1 MRWTLTHVTALR
13 IDAIAVLTRLR
24 ILAFVDIRAV
34 ASRFVQLESLVADAA
49 EHAVNILAFTK
60 DAQIAEHLTLVDVD
74 ARLLVAF
81 VRVHESH
88 FALAAE
94 RARIIEA
101 LTVLAKCR
109 VVGAFV
115 NVLADVT
122 VAAETRVANAF
133 ERSFGVDA
141 LGVLIATAV
150 IGETLVNVSADDAVS
165 GETVTALTFE
175 STRSVGTFRVAV
187 AVESSEEAFVIVS
200 AAWIVFVRFDRV
212 SVLAAALE

>member
-1 MRWTLTHVTALR
+1 MRRTLTHVTALR

-24 ILAFVDIRAV
+24 ILAFVNIRAV
-34 ASRFVQLESLVADAA
+34 TPRFVQLESLVADAA

-60 DAQIAEHLTLVDVD
+60 DAQIAKHLTLVDVD

-122 VAAETRVANAF
+122 VATETRVANAL
-133 ERSFGVDA
+133 D
-141 LGVLIATAV
+141 
-150 IGETLVNVSADDAVS
+150 
-165 GETVTALTFE
+165 
-175 STRSVGTFRVAV
+175 TR
-187 AVESSEEAFVIVS
+187 
-200 AAWIVFVRFDRV
+200 
-212 SVLAAALE
+212 

>member
-24 ILAFVDIRAV
+24 ILAFVNIRAV

-60 DAQIAEHLTLVDVD
+60 DAQIAKHLTLVDVD

-122 VAAETRVANAF
+122 VAAETRVANALHTRWNHYGIINDKLMTQEDYI
-133 ERSFGVDA
+133 ERLNKQAKIQASS
-141 LGVLIATAV
+141 LGVKALP
-150 IGETLVNVSADDAVS
+150 IGKVFYNGMESLFYIEHEVN
-165 GETVTALTFE
+165 GLNT
-175 STRSVGTFRVAV
+175 
-187 AVESSEEAFVIVS
+187 
-200 AAWIVFVRFDRV
+200 
-212 SVLAAALE
+212 